1 MKKVGDIV
9 YFKTLNKEIGTGKII
24 EIHHTQDSIIY
35 EVVTKD
41 GYIGTLISDD
51 CLYEEDYEVQEYIK
65 EEDKGVWIAR
75 DKDGDLCLFYG
86 KPTKNECDQWE
97 IDLDLFGDDP
107 NVAYYCDLPR
117 EVYPEITF
125 ENSPVKIKLI
135 IPYETQE

>member
-9 YFKTLNKEIGTGKII
+9 YFKALNEEIGTGKII

-41 GYIGTLISDD
+41 GYIGTLDSDD
-51 CLYEEDYEVQEYIK
+51 CLYEEDYGVQEYIK
-65 EEDKGVWIAR
+65 KENKGVWIAR
-75 DKDGDLCLFYG
+75 DKDGDLSIYYG
-86 KPTKNECDQWE
+86 KPIKNEFDQWE
-97 IDLDLFGDDP
+97 VDLDLFEDDS

-125 ENSPVKIKLI
+125 ENSPVMIKLI